1 MSRVILSVVLGL
13 ATVASAEPRVAR
25 DTADVGKKGSWS
37 VGVFAPLRFAVTD
50 WLELSGHPLLFFVDP
65 NVTARFGLLRETPV
79 RLTTEVGLAVPTPL
93 MRLTQGFL
101 FPSWETSNNKVG
113 WMMVPRAAVLVSGG
127 ERRKHVWTAL
137 AEFQFRVGFEQTNAG
152 PLTSFLGPLDLAFAA
167 PLTGYVGRLGGAADF
182 ALGELFRLRGEL
194 NVHLTGSDGR
204 LVVNGVGDVG
214 PLPSLSPWY
223 FTGHLAVDLAVGK
236 SSRLSVGVYYA
247 NYDSGASEVRKGA
260 DGLSQRFRVR
270 SANILPTVDF
280 IWAGP

>member
-1 MSRVILSVVLGL
+1 MKAL
-13 ATVASAEPRVAR
+13 AAAVAVTLAGVASAEPRLAR

-37 VGVFAPLRFAVTD
+37 VGVFAPLRISVTD

-65 NVTARFGLLRETPV
+65 NVTARFGLLREGAV
-79 RLTTEVGLAVPTPL
+79 RLSTEVGVAVPTPV

-101 FPSWETSNNKVG
+101 FPTWATSNNKIG

-127 ERRKHVWTAL
+127 DRRKHVWTAL

-152 PLTSFLGPLDLAFAA
+152 PLTSFLAPLDLAFAA
-167 PLTGYVGRLGGAADF
+167 PLTGYVGRVGGAGDF
-182 ALGELFRLRGEL
+182 ALGDSLRLRGEL
-194 NVHLTGSDGR
+194 NVHLTGTDGH

-223 FTGHLAVDLAVGK
+223 FTGHLALDIAVGK
-236 SSRLSVGVYYA
+236 ASRLSLGVYYA

-270 SANILPTVDF
+270 SANILPTIDF